1 MAPSPATARRLARE
15 PQLPRLRPVEA
26 PAPSAASARS
36 GVVLRAC
43 RPRQWLKNVV
53 VALAPASAG
62 ALTSGV
68 AIAETAGALVAFCLL
83 ASATYLVNDV
93 RDRHSDRRHPRKR
106 FRPIASGELSPRRA
120 LRVAAL
126 LAAAGICLSVSIRPA
141 LGAVAVCYLA
151 LTLSYSLVWRDV
163 VVADIVIVAA
173 GFLVRAAAG
182 GVAID
187 VRLSKSFLLVTS
199 ACALLMVAGKRYAE
213 AREQV
218 DRLGTRQTLRRYS
231 RRALRV
237 TVVAAAGLGG
247 VAYTS
252 WAFTRSA
259 PGPWIELSVVPF
271 ALWIG
276 RYSAVLRTGA
286 GEAPEELI
294 LGDRV
299 LLLAGAAWT
308 ILFLTGLYGAR

>member
-1 MAPSPATARRLARE
+1 MAPSPATAHRLARE
-15 PQLPRLRPVEA
+15 PLPPRLRPVEA
-26 PAPSAASARS
+26 PAPPAASARP
-36 GVVLRAC
+36 GAVLRAC

-62 ALTSGV
+62 ALTSVGAV
-68 AIAETAGALVAFCLL
+68 AETAGAFVAFCLL

-93 RDRHSDRRHPRKR
+93 RDRHDDRGHPRKR
-106 FRPIASGELSPRRA
+106 FRPVASGELSPRRA

-126 LAAAGICLSVSIRPA
+126 LAATGICLSVAIRPV

-151 LTLSYSLVWRDV
+151 LTLSYSFVWRDV
-163 VVADIVIVAA
+163 VVADIVVVAA

-213 AREQV
+213 ARERG
-218 DRLGTRQTLRRYS
+218 DRLGTRRTLRRYS
-231 RRALRV
+231 RRALRL
-237 TVVAAAGLGG
+237 TALAAAALGA
-247 VAYTS
+247 VAYAS

-271 ALWIG
+271 ALWVG
-276 RYSAVLRTGA
+276 RYTAALGTGA

-299 LLLAGAAWT
+299 LLLAGAVWT

>member
-1 MAPSPATARRLARE
+1 MAPSPATAHRLDRE
-15 PQLPRLRPVEA
+15 PQPPRLRRVDA
-26 PAPSAASARS
+26 PAPPAPRPR
-36 GVVLRAC
+36 VVLRAC

-68 AIAETAGALVAFCLL
+68 ALAETAGALVAFCLL

-93 RDRHSDRRHPRKR
+93 RDRHRDRRHPRKR
-106 FRPIASGELSPRRA
+106 LRPIASGELSPRRA

-126 LAAAGICLSVSIRPA
+126 LAVAGVCLSASIRPA

-163 VVADIVIVAA
+163 LVADIVIVAA

-213 AREQV
+213 AQGRA
-218 DRLGTRQTLRRYS
+218 DRLGTRQTVRRYS
-231 RRALRV
+231 RRALRL
-237 TVVAAAGLGG
+237 TAVAAAGLGG
-247 VAYTS
+247 IAYAS

-259 PGPWIELSVVPF
+259 PGPWIDLSVVPF
-271 ALWIG
+271 ALWIA
-276 RYSAVLRTGA
+276 RYTAVLRTGA

-294 LGDRV
+294 LSDRV